1 MRFRALTLL
10 ALLFGSSPAFSQ
22 ETQPKIDIY
31 PQTISGICFGGRAES
46 YDECGD
52 QTRHLTAAQARAEET
67 GKTVLVM
74 LGAEWCIW
82 CHVFKNY
89 LKGEAGFF
97 EYTLEG
103 EAGYNMNEFATDE
116 DKAQAAELAAFA
128 AENFVIAA
136 IEDQHS
142 TGADRVLI
150 STGAESEVIN
160 WIPFVYV
167 LDATGQIAG
176 RLPTFQE
183 RPEMEH
189 RREGVL
195 WYRGYNRPVLL
206 EALKDLRNKS
216 LAGAKP

>member
-1 MRFRALTLL
+1 MTRWVVLL
-10 ALLFGSSPAFSQ
+10 FCLLFGALPSAAD
-22 ETQPKIDIY
+22 ETKPTLDIF
-31 PQTISGICFGGRAES
+31 PQVISKSCFGGRAES

-52 QTRHLTAAQARAEET
+52 QTRHLADAKARAEET

-82 CHVFKNY
+82 CHVLKNY
-89 LKGEAGFF
+89 LKGESGFF

-103 EAGYNMNEFATDE
+103 ESGYNMNEFATQE
-116 DKAQAAELAAFA
+116 DKAQAAALARFA

-136 IEDQHS
+136 IEHKYA
-142 TGADRVLI
+142 TGADRVLVK
-150 STGAESEVIN
+150 TGAGGELIN
-160 WIPFVYV
+160 WIPFVYA
-167 LDATGQIAG
+167 LDARGQMTG

-195 WYRGYNRPVLL
+195 WYRGYDRAVLL
-206 EALKDLRNKS
+206 EELKHLLDQAQK
-216 LAGAKP
+216 